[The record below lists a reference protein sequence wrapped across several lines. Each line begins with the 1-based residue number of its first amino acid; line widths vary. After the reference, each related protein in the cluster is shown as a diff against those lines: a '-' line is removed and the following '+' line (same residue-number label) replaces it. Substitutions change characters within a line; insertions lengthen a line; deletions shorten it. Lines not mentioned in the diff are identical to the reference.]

1 MSSLLAASDPT
12 LADDFGH
19 DLQGLDE
26 LYGHHRVFLSS
37 SGEQVVL
44 VGRKENGSGER
55 HDDETTQ
62 SFDLSVRD
70 NALSSSAATQTVLL
84 ARECTNAQRYSKQTG
99 SRT

>member
-12 LADDFGH
+12 QSDDFGH

-44 VGRKENGSGER
+44 VGRKEHGAGER
-55 HDDETTQ
+55 DEQETTQ
-62 SFDLSVRD
+62 GFNLSVRD
-70 NALSSSAATQTVLL
+70 NALSSSAASQTVLL
-84 ARECTNAQRYSKQTG
+84 ARESFGRRPT
-99 SRT
+99 RTLSAY